1 MFSYET
7 ASQYFKPH
15 SIISALQYSYYHRST
30 GINVYGS
37 DINTDVY
44 CSNQNGENLLL
55 KVIFVSKLGFK

>member
-15 SIISALQYSYYHRST
+15 SIISALQYSYYHRSN

-44 CSNQNGENLLL
+44 CSDVYFWKYFLFQNGASNN
-55 KVIFVSKLGFK
+55 FF